1 MGSGIAQVAAAAGC
15 SVVVVDPDQ
24 GALDR
29 GRQNIASA
37 LATRVERGKM
47 KHADAEAVASRIK
60 WSVDLADVRD
70 CSLVIEAIVE
80 RLDVKRALFAKIAAL
95 VAADTTIASNTSSLS
110 ITAMAE
116 GLTNPSRL
124 LGLHFFNPVP
134 AMKLVEIIA
143 GESTDPL
150 LVESMTTLMRT
161 WDKHPVVARDVP
173 GFIVNRVARP
183 YYAEAF
189 LALDEGIEA
198 SVIDAAL
205 SESGGFRMGPLLLAD
220 MIGHDINYAAAAS
233 VFEGMKPQTRF
244 RPQAGQER
252 LVSEGRLGRKT
263 GHGVYTYPIA
273 AKERISVEMV
283 PLAHVLRAPDA
294 RRFDWLTHAPNDVE
308 SDELPSGCISVDGV
322 LIAYGDGRPLSERD
336 GIDVLIDYSPDPAAS
351 PTLVATVRNAGAK
364 AAAQLAAATGK
375 RLLLIPD
382 RPGLL
387 VLRTLAQLAN
397 GAADAVRDGVAAA
410 DAIDEAMVY
419 GANYPQGPLH
429 WAKAYGLD
437 GVKLVLD
444 NIARATRDELYLH
457 SSGFDLC

>member
-1 MGSGIAQVAAAAGC
+1 
-15 SVVVVDPDQ
+15 
-24 GALDR
+24 
-29 GRQNIASA
+29 
-37 LATRVERGKM
+37 
-47 KHADAEAVASRIK
+47 
-60 WSVDLADVRD
+60 
-70 CSLVIEAIVE
+70 
-80 RLDVKRALFAKIAAL
+80 
-95 VAADTTIASNTSSLS
+95 
-110 ITAMAE
+110 
-116 GLTNPSRL
+116 
-124 LGLHFFNPVP
+124 
-134 AMKLVEIIA
+134 
-143 GESTDPL
+143 
-150 LVESMTTLMRT
+150 
-161 WDKHPVVARDVP
+161 
-173 GFIVNRVARP
+173 
-183 YYAEAF
+183 
-189 LALDEGIEA
+189 
-198 SVIDAAL
+198 
-205 SESGGFRMGPLLLAD
+205 
-220 MIGHDINYAAAAS
+220 
-233 VFEGMKPQTRF
+233 
-244 RPQAGQER
+244 
-252 LVSEGRLGRKT
+252 
-263 GHGVYTYPIA
+263 
-273 AKERISVEMV
+273 
-283 PLAHVLRAPDA
+283 
-294 RRFDWLTHAPNDVE
+294 LTHAPNDVE